1 LKTKLKDDS
10 GFTLVELIV
19 ALAIMALLM
28 VGVIGLMSM
37 NSASNKRLKADISV
51 QSAAED
57 LSQSITDSVMQAQ
70 VVEIWSGGE
79 KYTKDGEVG
88 AKKFSEFS
96 GTKPLTKMNV
106 TYAVNYNGSF
116 GTEDPAL
123 IDKDLCTITYEYDS
137 TDEKVYVYRKFKY
150 MTSLN
155 DTYTEATKSR
165 YLYASYVTDMQ
176 VAVDAES
183 NSLEVLFNLNQ
194 LNRVYNSDDVIKIR
208 NSYVLKNKK

>member
-1 LKTKLKDDS
+1 LKTKLNDDS

-28 VGVIGLMSM
+28 VGVVGLMSM

-70 VVEIWSGGE
+70 NVEIWSGSD

-88 AKKFSEFS
+88 SKKFTDFS
-96 GTKPLTKMNV
+96 GTKPLTKMKV

-116 GTEDPAL
+116 GSADPAL

-137 TDEKVYVYRKFKY
+137 AEKKVYVYRQFKY

-155 DTYTEATKSR
+155 DSYTDATKSR

-176 VAVDAES
+176 VAVDADN
-183 NSLEVLFNLNQ
+183 NSLEVLFNLDQ

>member
-1 LKTKLKDDS
+1 MKTKFKDDS

-28 VGVIGLMSM
+28 VAVIGLMSM

-57 LSQSITDSVMQAQ
+57 LSQSITDTVMQAQ
-70 VVEIWSGGE
+70 EVEIWSE
-79 KYTKDGEVG
+79 SQKYTKDGEAG
-88 AKKFSEFS
+88 SKKFTDFS

-106 TYAVNYNGSF
+106 TYAVNYNGDF

-123 IDKDLCTITYEYDS
+123 VDKDLCTITYEYDS
-137 TDEKVYVYRKFKY
+137 DAKKVYVYRKFKY

-155 DTYTEATKSR
+155 DTVTDATKSKF
-165 YLYASYVTDMQ
+165 LYASYVTDMQ
-176 VAVDAES
+176 IAVDADS
-183 NSLEVLFNLNQ
+183 NSLEVLFDLDQ

>member
-57 LSQSITDSVMQAQ
+57 LSQSISDSVMQAQ
-70 VVEIWSGGE
+70 EVEVWCGSD
-79 KYTKDGEVG
+79 KYTKDGAVG
-88 AKKFSEFS
+88 AKKFTDFS

-106 TYAVNYNGSF
+106 TYAVNYNGDF

-137 TDEKVYVYRKFKY
+137 SEEKVYVYRKFKY
-150 MTSLN
+150 MTALN
-155 DTYTEATKSR
+155 DPYSDTTKSQ

-176 VAVDAES
+176 VAVDADN
-183 NSLEVLFNLNQ
+183 NSLEVLFNLDQ